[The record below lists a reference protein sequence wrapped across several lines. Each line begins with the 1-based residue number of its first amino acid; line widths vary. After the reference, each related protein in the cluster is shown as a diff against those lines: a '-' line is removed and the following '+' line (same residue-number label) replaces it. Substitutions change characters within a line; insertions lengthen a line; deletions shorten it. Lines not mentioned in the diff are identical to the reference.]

1 METKTEINNV
11 NNQSILIIE
20 DNTDKII
27 IEETLNNII
36 NIVSSVEK
44 TNNNNSLNIRHF
56 TQSQSHGLY
65 WDSEIREKIFNL
77 PPCINDTTKYD
88 ISSGQNKFDN
98 NENISIKTSG
108 NNNIDCGDI
117 LRFYDLDNCKKL
129 TIILIKYKQIGNTK
143 QINEIL
149 EFDYN
154 EKLRNILF
162 GNIPKKLLEG
172 YVRYIKSIPPGIV
185 SDVIKK
191 KYKDC
196 KIKMQKEFEM
206 YINISPKVDSNTQRR
221 VQCSIPKINELFER
235 YPEFIISRNNEP
247 IIRGVS
253 ITQCIESGPR
263 IRKPTI
269 PSINLIID

>member
-1 METKTEINNV
+1 MSSLEKTKKV
-11 NNQSILIIE
+11 KKQPILIIE

-44 TNNNNSLNIRHF
+44 TNNNSLNITHF

-191 KYKDC
+191 NI
-196 KIKMQKEFEM
+196 KIVK
-206 YINISPKVDSNTQRR
+206 
-221 VQCSIPKINELFER
+221 
-235 YPEFIISRNNEP
+235 
-247 IIRGVS
+247 
-253 ITQCIESGPR
+253 
-263 IRKPTI
+263 
-269 PSINLIID
+269 